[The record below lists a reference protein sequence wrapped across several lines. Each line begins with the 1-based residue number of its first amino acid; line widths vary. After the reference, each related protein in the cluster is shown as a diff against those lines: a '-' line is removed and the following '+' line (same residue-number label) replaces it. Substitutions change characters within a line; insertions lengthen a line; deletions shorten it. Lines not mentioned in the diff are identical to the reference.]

1 MKITYLDNSGFAVE
15 INNDLLIFDYYNNRS
30 ETGKT
35 FADGVIDFDALEG
48 YDNIY
53 CFVSHEHP
61 DHFTRAIFRIAR
73 RNPNTHYIIDRKIKP
88 AEGVDSTRMAPS
100 SFYEDGKIYV
110 MAFGDSYDVVSYVVQ
125 IHGKTLFHA
134 GDLHCWHWMMES
146 DESESKKAREAY
158 TKELTTIRK
167 YLNDRPDVAFLVL
180 DPRLTQGIDD
190 GLLEFNAMFKPKYI
204 VPMHMQGEYWL
215 SKPLSR
221 KIKCPVWCYDH
232 RGQSIEI

>member
-100 SFYEDGKIYV
+100 SFYEDGKI
-110 MAFGDSYDVVSYVVQ
+110 
-125 IHGKTLFHA
+125 
-134 GDLHCWHWMMES
+134 
-146 DESESKKAREAY
+146 
-158 TKELTTIRK
+158 
-167 YLNDRPDVAFLVL
+167 
-180 DPRLTQGIDD
+180 
-190 GLLEFNAMFKPKYI
+190 
-204 VPMHMQGEYWL
+204 
-215 SKPLSR
+215 
-221 KIKCPVWCYDH
+221 
-232 RGQSIEI
+232 